1 MTKPRFSCKM
11 TKRQKMVGNG
21 VFLDEYETLYE
32 IAAIVNGNRI
42 DLGYVEGLIERN
54 RALAIAR
61 KRYANVKRIQSRA
74 NYLDRFMVAKNQ
86 RSSNVILSR
95 V

>member
-21 VFLDEYETLYE
+21 VFLDEYETLYQV
-32 IAAIVNGNRI
+32 AAIVAGKRI
-42 DLGYVEGLIERN
+42 DLGYVDGLAGRN

-61 KRYANVKRIQSRA
+61 KRLKDQQRIQDKARKIDYRMASQGCRA
-74 NYLDRFMVAKNQ
+74 SDIVFA
-86 RSSNVILSR
+86 R